1 MDKIDEQIIIGTPYS
16 IIINGFPAH
25 NLKATDLS
33 YHKKNCQ
40 IVKVLQE
47 EQPEIPVMPSVL
59 PSEAEAISDLKR
71 IVAMRIGHLTR
82 QANLTPVLNN
92 QLTSLIDL
100 QRKLLESPAED
111 KQKNEVS
118 AELLAEAIRQSG
130 TKIDP
135 LLERV
140 LDWAIIHQRL
150 ETKYG
155 EGVIS
160 QRFLK
165 PWDEGF
171 GKLPGTRICTDPSC
185 PICLSRRL
193 ELHPN

>member
-1 MDKIDEQIIIGTPYS
+1 MWEESYRLPEALRISKSNEPVCPSHNGRISMTKLPYSNCHCKIGQLPRETVDKIDEQIIIGTPYS

-47 EQPEIPVMPSVL
+47 EQPEIPITPLEL

-82 QANLTPVLNN
+82 QTNLTPILNN

-100 QRKLLESPAED
+100 QRKLLESPA
-111 KQKNEVS
+111 
-118 AELLAEAIRQSG
+118 
-130 TKIDP
+130 
-135 LLERV
+135 
-140 LDWAIIHQRL
+140 
-150 ETKYG
+150 
-155 EGVIS
+155 
-160 QRFLK
+160 
-165 PWDEGF
+165 
-171 GKLPGTRICTDPSC
+171 
-185 PICLSRRL
+185 
-193 ELHPN
+193 